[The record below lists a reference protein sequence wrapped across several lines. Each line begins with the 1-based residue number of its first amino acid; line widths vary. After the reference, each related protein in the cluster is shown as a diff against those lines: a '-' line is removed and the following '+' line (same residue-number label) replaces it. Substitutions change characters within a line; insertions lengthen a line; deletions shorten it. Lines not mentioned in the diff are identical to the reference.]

1 MAPPSSSSALA
12 LTPSP
17 SAQPPASLRGQRLLS
32 EADYISSLSSL
43 IQRDFFP
50 NLPRLTAEN
59 EYLSALE
66 DLDSGVDGAELR
78 VKEAERD
85 LDRMDREEVDGK
97 QRRRQARKGAGS
109 NARRPPSRFVTPSDT
124 PVRPLHGRWDPT
136 PLSSGAETPGS
147 EAGWATP
154 SNSEGYGK
162 AHATRIGS
170 ALAQDPRPTYAS
182 DEEDLAP
189 PPELSGHSIS
199 SFQHS
204 FTSEDNASFLA
215 LVQSTNDRRK
225 EKYAWAFRQERNHN
239 ARRKLIMDEATK
251 RADEGYARSVLA
263 LPETKRRK
271 LIEGGSLGIELS
283 KRVADLE
290 RTEMVLGEGSNG
302 KSKAEQQFL
311 TYDPAKAHRA
321 LRASSE
327 EGTSASTSSQL
338 VLLPS
343 RHRSTSP
350 PTLSPLKHSLDP
362 RSEIA
367 LVSTSSANKVSDDS
381 EMEDPSFD
389 PNAIL
394 RRAKVVPTTATTYA
408 GTKYAARNALFF
420 GPDAEIGTTDRVT
433 SSLPEHVKEG
443 ATSAERL
450 FHAREKL
457 KSKTVFHNTALP
469 SQGVFPE
476 ARYPDLLAGKDSS
489 SVITSASPRSSRI
502 ESAMAGGSRY
512 GDNFDD
518 ESGEDLRYAGPTVNG
533 FGFVSPAGDLTPNR
547 AAMEEELAE
556 SLEQKRRQRLL
567 AIQGGGGGGGR
578 AEDGPRSFF
587 VPPTPKRDE
596 LASSL
601 ANKSA
606 SSRNRTTAKGST
618 SGSLRTGLGRSLGAR
633 LGRSSGAATPSRRSE
648 ALSPAARTLLDRSTR
663 GGLGSGLGGFLTP
676 SRATTRTPNLQR
688 SGGSKDKEKE
698 RQRKPVETLGGM
710 LGKRGWEDDTPKA
723 GTNGRKR

>member
-1 MAPPSSSSALA
+1 M
-12 LTPSP
+12 
-17 SAQPPASLRGQRLLS
+17 
-32 EADYISSLSSL
+32 
-43 IQRDFFP
+43 
-50 NLPRLTAEN
+50 
-59 EYLSALE
+59 
-66 DLDSGVDGAELR
+66 DGAEVR

-85 LDRMDREEVDGK
+85 LDRLDREEVDGK
-97 QRRRQARKGAGS
+97 ERRRQARKGAGS
-109 NARRPPSRFVTPSDT
+109 NAKRYPSHFATPSDT
-124 PVRPLHGRWDPT
+124 PARPLHGRWDPT
-136 PLSSGAETPGS
+136 PLSSGAETPRT

-154 SNSEGYGK
+154 RSTEAAGK
-162 AHATRIGS
+162 ALSLRPGS
-170 ALAQDPRPTYAS
+170 TLAQDPRPEYPS
-182 DEEDLAP
+182 DEKELAR

-271 LIEGGSLGIELS
+271 LIEGGKLGIEMG

-290 RTEMVLGEGSNG
+290 QIEKLQGEKSSGR
-302 KSKAEQQFL
+302 SKADERYL
-311 TYDPAKAHRA
+311 TYDTARAHRA

-327 EGTSASTSSQL
+327 EGTSASTSSHLAL
-338 VLLPS
+338 VPS
-343 RHRSTSP
+343 RHRSASP
-350 PTLSPLKHSLDP
+350 PTLPPLKHSLDP

-367 LVSTSSANKVSDDS
+367 LVSTASTEKLPDDS
-381 EMEDPSFD
+381 EMEDPNFD

-394 RRAKVVPTTATTYA
+394 RRPNVMPTTATTYA

-420 GPDAEIGTTDRVT
+420 GPDADIGTTDRVT
-433 SSLPEHVKEG
+433 SSLPEHVSEG

-476 ARYPDLLAGKDSS
+476 ARYPDLLAGKDGSS
-489 SVITSASPRSSRI
+489 IITSASPRSSRI

-512 GDNFDD
+512 GDNFD
-518 ESGEDLRYAGPTVNG
+518 EQNGEDLRYTGPTVNG

-556 SLEQKRRQRLL
+556 SLEQKRKQRLL
-567 AIQGGGGGGGR
+567 AIQGGAGGGGGGK
-578 AEDGPRSFF
+578 AQDGPRSFF

-606 SSRNRTTAKGST
+606 SSRNRTNGKSSTTGSA
-618 SGSLRTGLGRSLGAR
+618 RPGLGGRLSVRS
-633 LGRSSGAATPSRRSE
+633 GRASGAATPSRRTE

-663 GGLGSGLGGFLTP
+663 GGLGSSLGDFLTP
-676 SRATTRTPNLQR
+676 SRTTTRTPGLQQQGGR
-688 SGGSKDKEKE
+688 SKEE
-698 RQRKPVETLGGM
+698 GQRKKVETLGGM

-723 GTNGRKR
+723 GGSREKR

>member
-1 MAPPSSSSALA
+1 MAPPSSSSALGP
-12 LTPSP
+12 TPSP

-66 DLDSGVDGAELR
+66 DLDNGVDGAEVR

-85 LDRMDREEVDGK
+85 LDRLDREEVDGK
-97 QRRRQARKGAGS
+97 KKRRQARKGAGS
-109 NARRPPSRFVTPSDT
+109 NANRSSSRFATPSDT

-136 PLSSGAETPGS
+136 PLSSGAETPRS
-147 EAGWATP
+147 ETGWATP
-154 SNSEGYGK
+154 RRAEAADRAVSAS
-162 AHATRIGS
+162 TGS
-170 ALAQDPRPTYAS
+170 ALAQDPRPDYLS
-182 DEEDLAP
+182 DDEELSR
-189 PPELSGHSIS
+189 PPELTGHSIS
-199 SFQHS
+199 SFQHN

-215 LVQSTNDRRK
+215 LIQSTNDRRK

-239 ARRKLIMDEATK
+239 ARRRFIMEEATK

-263 LPETKRRK
+263 LPEAKRKR
-271 LIEGGSLGIELS
+271 LIEGGKLGIEMG
-283 KRVADLE
+283 KRVAKLQQIE
-290 RTEMVLGEGSNG
+290 KLQEESSSG
-302 KSKAEQQFL
+302 KSKADARYL
-311 TYDPAKAHRA
+311 SYDSARAQRA

-338 VLLPS
+338 APLPS
-343 RHRSTSP
+343 RHRSASP
-350 PTLSPLKHSLDP
+350 PVLPPLKHYLDP

-367 LVSTSSANKVSDDS
+367 LVSTSSAAKLPDDS
-381 EMEDPSFD
+381 EMEDPNFD
-389 PNAIL
+389 PNASL
-394 RRAKVVPTTATTYA
+394 RRPNILPTTATTYA

-420 GPDAEIGTTDRVT
+420 GPDAEIGTTDRTT
-433 SSLPEHVKEG
+433 SSLPEHISEG

-476 ARYPDLLAGKDSS
+476 ARYPDLLAGKDGS

-512 GDNFDD
+512 GDNFDE
-518 ESGEDLRYAGPTVNG
+518 ESGEDMRYAGPTVNG

-556 SLEQKRRQRLL
+556 SLEQKRKQRLL
-567 AIQGGGGGGGR
+567 AIQGGVGGE
-578 AEDGPRSFF
+578 AQDGPRSFF

-606 SSRNRTTAKGST
+606 SSRNRGNGRGQT
-618 SGSLRTGLGRSLGAR
+618 SGQLRPDLGRSLGVR
-633 LGRSSGAATPSRRSE
+633 SGRPSGAATASRRSE

-663 GGLGSGLGGFLTP
+663 GGLGSSLGGFLTP
-676 SRATTRTPNLQR
+676 SRAATRTPAVQR
-688 SGGSKDKEKE
+688 AGRSKEG
-698 RQRKPVETLGGM
+698 QRKTVETMGGM
-710 LGKRGWEDDTPKA
+710 LGKRGWEDDTPRA
-723 GTNGRKR
+723 SGGGGKR